1 MNYGYAVVRSG
12 IARKLVAIG
21 FHPTFGIHHD
31 GQLNAC
37 IIDNV
42 KVNVTSAID
51 IMEESLKRIIL
62 ENSSEELKLPL
73 IIPIEDMEG
82 ITE

>member
-1 MNYGYAVVRSG
+1 MV
-12 IARKLVAIG
+12 
-21 FHPTFGIHHD
+21 
-31 GQLNAC
+31 
-37 IIDNV
+37 
-42 KVNVTSAID
+42 
-51 IMEESLKRIIL
+51 ESLKRIIL